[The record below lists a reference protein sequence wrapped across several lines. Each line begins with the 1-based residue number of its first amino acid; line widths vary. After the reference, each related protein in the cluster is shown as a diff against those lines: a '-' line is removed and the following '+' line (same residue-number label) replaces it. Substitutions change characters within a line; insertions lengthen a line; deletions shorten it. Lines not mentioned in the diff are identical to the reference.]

1 MGVVYNFI
9 LLSTYSSIAS
19 TGTLYSTAELL
30 FVDGDFIDVSEV
42 NVYGN
47 TIRNWDY
54 NINENYDEPDIDGKF
69 SRACSL
75 SELLELSS
83 NTAPIRLTQ
92 DIGFKKAYQY
102 MNSLYQLNRPLNTEI
117 NSLTVGRITSEERMP
132 YYFFGQDAS
141 IPSIRLA
148 QLCNYCISGDFYV
161 PFYCASVT
169 EPDGNTIYMASPEPI
184 EEYSMDIKVKD
195 DILNNALSDT
205 FEYYL
210 DENLKCSYS
219 EDLLYSRRILTKSGT
234 AERGDGTENRVLIMS
249 ILNEDRSDV
258 LCSACICVNGTSYS
272 ISNAEFIDKLLIV
285 LKSTGII

>member
-30 FVDGDFIDVSEV
+30 FVDGDVIDVSEV

-117 NSLTVGRITSEERMP
+117 NSLTV
-132 YYFFGQDAS
+132 
-141 IPSIRLA
+141 
-148 QLCNYCISGDFYV
+148 
-161 PFYCASVT
+161 
-169 EPDGNTIYMASPEPI
+169 
-184 EEYSMDIKVKD
+184 
-195 DILNNALSDT
+195 
-205 FEYYL
+205 
-210 DENLKCSYS
+210 
-219 EDLLYSRRILTKSGT
+219 
-234 AERGDGTENRVLIMS
+234 
-249 ILNEDRSDV
+249 
-258 LCSACICVNGTSYS
+258 
-272 ISNAEFIDKLLIV
+272 
-285 LKSTGII
+285 